1 MIDRMDMIDIV
12 DRMDIGDKMDID
24 DKMGMYMLMTY
35 MEMNM
40 NTNMKDMNMLGMNM
54 KDAFELQ

>member
-1 MIDRMDMIDIV
+1 MDMIDIV